1 MTAPETHYR
10 SRRNQASASQS
21 RESTSIRDISALLSA
36 VAKPKLVVASQ
47 DPKAYTWGAWAER
60 KYNALVERLKR
71 TGQKFGKQALA
82 IDGFTILLSY
92 VNGLGKIV
100 VMGGIA
106 GEPALFLSGPSTATT
121 AYTVTYTA
129 ATETTAEFITF
140 VPKEIIPGGAT
151 GVSGS
156 VDISTTTGYGPITW
170 IDGARLRNLKII
182 SDLQTYELEGNAA
195 HVAAG
200 RGTSVSRGETRLFN
214 GAVIEHLTRGT
225 RTSTRNLTTTSIY
238 TPQIF
243 GREFAGDKRL
253 LQISLPAFDA
263 YIASLPNGYS
273 LTPSGVAISQ
283 NYTTE
288 SVMYTRA
295 GGLFLVVHRVG
306 NNNIFIPDAMDS
318 FHAELEIV
326 DQSGVYKLSEKTSF
340 VRNYTRIFTNT
351 YSGAGV
357 PALEVSSRGA
367 YVGVIVQEPRSYG
380 VVNETSAPL
389 PTPITLMPSLGAS
402 TTRGLTSSALHN
414 TSVYSPLEIMN
425 EFGEIT
431 DNTFVSWV
439 SQYQLQQYV
448 GGVAKT
454 LVTTPAVPVYDFQAQ
469 ATRYEW
475 TFLPFL
481 DGAQEN
487 AILFELVVQRAVSI
501 FELVADGGR
510 ERVVSIGSST
520 PAGSYSLALKFFE
533 DGVLAHT
540 QSVLNGA
547 YGAGSISQVVTPTSL
562 PPPPSGRV
570 YTRVCFL
577 PTTSVLVAGP
587 TTYICGVLYIEEA
600 STTQPA
606 PPLYAL
612 LPTKRDTRVYA
623 FDVTTKT
630 LFISQTARPQTG
642 TEAPPGLQVAP
653 RGDDVFMIWHNPS
666 GGTRCV
672 SLRRMLNGLPD
683 EVPITPD
690 VPITL
695 VRFAPNPDDYGAAF
709 LERTAV
715 KAPRFRLTI

>member
-1 MTAPETHYR
+1 MAR
-10 SRRNQASASQS
+10 
-21 RESTSIRDISALLSA
+21 
-36 VAKPKLVVASQ
+36 PKLIVTST

-60 KYNALVERLKR
+60 KYNQLVERLER
-71 TGQKFGKQALA
+71 SGQKVGRQTLVME
-82 IDGFTILLSY
+82 GFTILLSY
-92 VNGLGKIV
+92 VNGLGKIIIF
-100 VMGGIA
+100 GGSA
-106 GEPALFLSGPSTATT
+106 GEPAVFLSGLSTATT
-121 AYTVTYTA
+121 AYTFTYNA
-129 ATETTAEFITF
+129 ATETAAEFIAF
-140 VPKEIIPGGAT
+140 VPKEIIPDGAT

-156 VDISTTTGYGPITW
+156 SVDISTSTGYGPITW
-170 IDGARLRNLKII
+170 IDGARLRDLKHI
-182 SDLQTYELEGNAA
+182 SDLRTYTLEGDAA

-225 RTSTRNLTTTSIY
+225 RTSYRDLTTTSIY
-238 TPQIF
+238 APQIF

-263 YIASLPNGYS
+263 YTASLPNGYS
-273 LTPSGVAISQ
+273 LIPSGDAITQ
-283 NYTTE
+283 EYHTE

-295 GGLFLVVHRVG
+295 GGLWLAVHRTG
-306 NNNIFIPDAMDS
+306 NNIIFSGDAMDS

-326 DQSGVYKLSEKTSF
+326 DAGEVYKISEKTHF
-340 VRNYTRIFTNT
+340 VRNYTRISTNT
-351 YSGAGV
+351 YSGA
-357 PALEVSSRGA
+357 PQHALETSSRGTF
-367 YVGVIVQEPRSYG
+367 VGVIGTEPRIYG
-380 VVNETSAPL
+380 VINGNSTPL
-389 PTPITLMPSLGAS
+389 PTPVTMIASLSQS
-402 TTRGLTSSALHN
+402 TTRGLNTPVLHN

-425 EFGEIT
+425 EFGEST
-431 DNTFVSWV
+431 DNTFVSWA
-439 SQYQLQQYV
+439 SQYQLRQYV
-448 GGVAKT
+448 GGVPKT
-454 LVTTPAVPVYDFQAQ
+454 LVTTPYIPAYDFASQT
-469 ATRYEW
+469 TRYEW
-475 TFLPFL
+475 AFLPFL

-487 AILFELVVQRAVSI
+487 TILFELVVQREVSI
-501 FELVADGGR
+501 FEEVADGGR
-510 ERVVSIGSST
+510 ERVVSIGGST

-533 DGVLAHT
+533 DGVLTHT

-547 YGAGSISQVVTPTSL
+547 YGAGSISQVVTLTSL

-630 LFISQTARPQTG
+630 LFISQTARPQTI
-642 TEAPPGLQVAP
+642 TVAPPGLQVAP

-683 EVPITPD
+683 EVPTTPD
-690 VPITL
+690 VPNTL
-695 VRFAPNPDDYGAAF
+695 ARFAPNPDDYGAAF